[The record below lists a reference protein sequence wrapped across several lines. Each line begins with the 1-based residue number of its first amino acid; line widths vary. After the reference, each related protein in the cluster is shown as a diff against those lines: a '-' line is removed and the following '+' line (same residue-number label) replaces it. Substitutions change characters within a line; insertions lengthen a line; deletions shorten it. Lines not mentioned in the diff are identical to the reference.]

1 LDLQR
6 RKQMKNDRYLYWGPK
21 FLPRIGPALFVI
33 MVMALANFF
42 VMTDGVH
49 GFSLKTERIKVAGN
63 LYEKPATDSPVV
75 AKLRDKD
82 EVTLIHQ
89 NYEWYI
95 VKLSDDR
102 VGWAHESLFLEKA
115 SSFKPE
121 KAVPEEKE
129 TPTAAEEMAS
139 AERLLRVKVRAGR
152 VRESASLESD
162 IKFGLKKGDIVSL
175 IETKGNWH
183 LIKNDGITGWAHK
196 KLFYTLNEDTSA
208 DTLKRI
214 EEIQF
219 NITPEGEEKVVFVL
233 NGFYPPDTFVLEEN
247 VPKVVCDFSESQLA
261 PGIDQNREVN
271 GSFVRKIRIGDHKGA
286 EPKLRVV
293 LDLVPDRDYEVEQI
307 FFRKENL
314 YTLTFKPAQP

>member
-1 LDLQR
+1 
-6 RKQMKNDRYLYWGPK
+6 MKNDRYLYWGPK
-21 FLPRIGPALFVI
+21 FLPRIGPGFFVI
-33 MVMALANFF
+33 MMLAIFF
-42 VMTDGVH
+42 VITDGVH

-102 VGWAHESLFLEKA
+102 IGWAHESLFLEKA
-115 SSFKPE
+115 SPSEPE

-129 TPTAAEEMAS
+129 TPTEEM
-139 AERLLRVKVRAGR
+139 LRVKVRAGR

-162 IKFGLKKGDIVSL
+162 IKFGLKKGDTVSL

-183 LIKNDGITGWAHK
+183 LIKNDDGITGWAHK

-247 VPKVVCDFSESQLA
+247 VPKVVCDFSGSQLA
-261 PGIDQNREVN
+261 PSIDRNREVN